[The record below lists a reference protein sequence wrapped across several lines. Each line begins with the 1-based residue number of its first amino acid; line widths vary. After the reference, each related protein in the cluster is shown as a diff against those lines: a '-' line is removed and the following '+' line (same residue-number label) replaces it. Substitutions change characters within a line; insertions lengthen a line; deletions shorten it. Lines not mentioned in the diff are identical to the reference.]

1 MTTRPLSPTE
11 TAARAWLPAAAGA
24 VAGTAAWTTRAAFD
38 LVGGDGAP
46 VRVAML
52 PPIGEAIGL
61 VVAGALLAIAATR
74 LFRRLVP
81 EADRSRNRPDNDA
94 VAPLFFSGILVVP
107 YLPVLPDLWPAV
119 TALAG
124 PAKYVVWALTFA
136 MIARAV
142 WRQLVGDGRPRR
154 ELSTRASVALVAA
167 VSCVTFAT
175 AAWRLVGTVFPGGD
189 EPHYLVIAQS
199 LWRDGDLR
207 IENNH
212 ERGDT
217 LEYYPRRLAPH
228 YLTRGADGEIYSVH
242 PIGLPV
248 LATPIYA
255 LLGYRGVVGW
265 LVLVAAAASTV
276 AWWLAFAVSGSRR
289 AATFAWAAATL
300 TAPFVFNSFTVYP
313 EVPASL
319 LVVATYGLAAGLLGR
334 RTGAWRWAACGVAL
348 AVLPWLSTK
357 YVPMAGALGAVVL
370 ARLWWPG
377 KQEAGATMRA
387 AGIDR
392 RWRKAVA
399 VCAPPAISLIAWIA
413 FFWTIW
419 GHPWPSAPYGASSGT
434 EARHL
439 ASGAPGLLLDQE
451 YGLLAVAPVLWL
463 ALVGL
468 ASMVRER
475 ATRRTGLEVALVGLA
490 LLSTVGAFHLW
501 WGGSAAVGRPLIATV
516 PLLAIPLA
524 WRVRERAGDR
534 ALQAGY
540 LVVLALS
547 LANVVVAATQSR
559 GLLLA
564 SGRDGASK
572 ILEWWSP
579 WWPVTG
585 IAPSFIVDPP
595 VLALGYTLVW
605 LVPAWLVALG
615 LRQLTLRGTGAA
627 GLAALA
633 STAAVAAAASIAA
646 QPLLGS
652 WMRPPARLEARTWSP
667 LLNRFSPS
675 RRPLAVEYRPFVRV
689 APDDVPRRFV
699 FDARSDDDRPRPPV
713 DLLHDARW
721 TLPAG
726 RYTLEVRAA
735 PGVSAPEDSSL
746 GLQLGR
752 LGHPVERWAVVFD
765 DRGRWTTSFVLP
777 LDVGSVGFRASAPLA
792 ALEPTLAVRPVA
804 VVDRRRAPPTR
815 EVLQVAR
822 YGASW
827 VFFHTED
834 TYPEAGGFWTRAGR
848 QTSVTVAS
856 PGEAP
861 PRIVIRAGP
870 VATGVTLVVAGRAER
885 IRLEA
890 GEARELDLPAGADG
904 VWPVGI
910 EADEPFVPAAFDPS
924 STDVRRLGC
933 WVEIGEPPT
942 E

>member
-1 MTTRPLSPTE
+1 MTTPPPAPTE
-11 TAARAWLPAAAGA
+11 TAIRGWLPAAAGA
-24 VAGTAAWTTRAAFD
+24 VAGTTAWTTRAAFD

-46 VRVAML
+46 IRVAML
-52 PPIGEAIGL
+52 PPTREAIGL
-61 VVAGALLAIAATR
+61 VLAGALLAVAATR
-74 LFRRLVP
+74 LLQRLVP
-81 EADRSRNRPDNDA
+81 EADRSRRRPEHDA

-124 PAKYVVWALTFA
+124 PAKYVVWALIFA
-136 MIARAV
+136 MTARAV
-142 WRQLVGDGRPRR
+142 WRQLAGDGCPTRT
-154 ELSTRASVALVAA
+154 LSTRMSVALVAA

-199 LWRDGDLR
+199 LWWDGDLR

-289 AATFAWAAATL
+289 AATLAWAAATL

-319 LVVATYGLAAGLLGR
+319 LVVLTYGLAAGFLGG

-348 AVLPWLSTK
+348 AMLPWLSTK

-370 ARLWWPG
+370 ARLWWPEP
-377 KQEAGATMRA
+377 QEAGTTMPA
-387 AGIDR
+387 AGIVR
-392 RWRKAVA
+392 RWRETVA
-399 VCAPPAISLIAWIA
+399 VCVPPAISLIAWIA

-419 GHPWPSAPYGASSGT
+419 GNPWPSAPYGASSGT

-451 YGLLAVAPVLWL
+451 YGLLVVAPVLWL

-468 ASMVRER
+468 ARMVGER
-475 ATRRTGLEVALVGLA
+475 AARRTGCEVALVGLT

-501 WGGSAAVGRPLIATV
+501 WGGSAAVGRPLIAAV

-524 WRVRERAGDR
+524 WQVRKRSGDR

-547 LANVVVAATQSR
+547 LANVVVAATQNR

-579 WWPVTG
+579 WWPVTA

-595 VLALGYTLVW
+595 VLALGYALVW

-615 LRQLTLRGTGAA
+615 LRQLTLCGAGA
-627 GLAALA
+627 VGLAALA

-646 QPLLGS
+646 PQLLGS

-667 LLNRFSPS
+667 LLDRFSPS
-675 RRPLAVEYRPFVRV
+675 RRPLAIEYRPFVRV
-689 APDDVPRRFV
+689 APDDVPRRFL
-699 FDARSDDDRPRPPV
+699 FDARPDDDRPRPGMRKPDAERVGGAVTEGEAQYNPRHQQGHSLREGERRERCGPRAEGPQQGEVVAALLERRRERREQRERRARHEHDGEPAQRLHAHAGEVEKARRLVGRRRRLHRGGGVDRARQHRRGERRAVADEQRRDLRPGRRVRLVDVPDALHGSEDEPV
-713 DLLHDARW
+713 GNG
-721 TLPAG
+721 AG
-726 RYTLEVRAA
+726 RRKDAHDRVR
-735 PGVSAPEDSSL
+735 V
-746 GLQLGR
+746 
-752 LGHPVERWAVVFD
+752 
-765 DRGRWTTSFVLP
+765 
-777 LDVGSVGFRASAPLA
+777 
-792 ALEPTLAVRPVA
+792 LAVGRP
-804 VVDRRRAPPTR
+804 RFG
-815 EVLQVAR
+815 Q
-822 YGASW
+822 
-827 VFFHTED
+827 
-834 TYPEAGGFWTRAGR
+834 
-848 QTSVTVAS
+848 
-856 PGEAP
+856 
-861 PRIVIRAGP
+861 P
-870 VATGVTLVVAGRAER
+870 VG
-885 IRLEA
+885 A
-890 GEARELDLPAGADG
+890 GELRPD
-904 VWPVGI
+904 
-910 EADEPFVPAAFDPS
+910 DEPFAARDLRAHDRLHLGREEPALRDLR
-924 STDVRRLGC
+924 V
-933 WVEIGEPPT
+933 VEGE